1 MRFGLLYHPKIP
13 FSYELADV
21 IARWLRERGHETWI
35 GSGWEAEAIRQELA
49 GLDML
54 ITLGGDGTLLRAG
67 RVSAARGVP
76 ILGINLG
83 RLGFLAE
90 VQPREWEEQLPKVL
104 AGHYWLEHRLLLQAE
119 VWRGDVR
126 LTEGLEAL
134 NEIVVSRSSLARIVR
149 IATTINGGYLTTYVA
164 DGVIVATPTGSTAYA
179 LAAGG
184 PILPPELRNIL
195 LLPIAPHLSL
205 ARPLVLDHSDVVALQ
220 VHTDHAAI
228 LTVDG
233 QFLIDLCD
241 GDRVVTTSGPHMA
254 RFVRIQPRSYFYK
267 TLMTRLRNEI

>member
-1 MRFGLLYHPKIP
+1 MRFGILYHPKIP
-13 FSYELADV
+13 FSSELAAV
-21 IARWLRERGHETWI
+21 IARWLQERGHNAWI
-35 GSGWEAEAIRQELA
+35 GSSWEAEAIRQELA

-90 VQPREWEEQLPKVL
+90 VQPREWEEQLSKVL

-119 VWRGDVR
+119 VWRGEAR
-126 LTEGLEAL
+126 LAESLEAL
-134 NEIVVSRSSLARIVR
+134 NEIVVSRSSLARVVR
-149 IATTINGGYLTTYVA
+149 IATTINGGYLTTYIA

-205 ARPLVLDHSDVVALQ
+205 ARPLVLDHSDTVALQ

-241 GDRVVTTSGPHMA
+241 GDRVVATSGSHMA
-254 RFVRIQPRSYFYK
+254 RFVRIQPRSYFYR
-267 TLMTRLRNEI
+267 TLMTRLRNAI

>member
-1 MRFGLLYHPKIP
+1 MRFGILHHPKIP
-13 FSYELADV
+13 FSQELAGE
-21 IARWLRERGHETWI
+21 IAHWLQERGHGAWI
-35 GSGWEAEAIRQELA
+35 GSSWEAEAIRRELA
-49 GLDML
+49 DLDML

-90 VQPREWEEQLPKVL
+90 VQPRDWQEQLPKVL
-104 AGHYWLEHRLLLQAE
+104 AGHYWLENRLLLQAE
-119 VWRGDVR
+119 VWRGETR
-126 LTEGLEAL
+126 LAEDLEAL
-134 NEIVVSRSSLARIVR
+134 NDIVVSRSSLARVVR

-205 ARPLVLDHSDVVALQ
+205 ARPLVLDRSDIVSLQ

-241 GDRVVTTSGPHMA
+241 GDRVVATSSPHVA

-267 TLMTRLRNEI
+267 TLITRLRNDI